1 MLCQA
6 GSRPKDACSA
16 MLLIGNRTSVYG
28 LPRLLRPLTP
38 AGSRPPFSVGQSLN
52 PSLHHYRKAFAS
64 SRVLYQLRRSPPL
77 RLGDSGGLRF
87 APPQRANPAY
97 HVSQFAHIDGLRAPL
112 YTGGYHTCVGRPLK
126 PTQPDPRPLLG
137 LEPLSRLSS
146 ALLRCVIPR
155 LYLRYPYP
163 PFPAVG
169 AVCDSRSRRLLRA

>member
-16 MLLIGNRTSVYG
+16 MLLIGNRASVYG
-28 LPRLLRPLTP
+28 LPRLLRPVTP
-38 AGSRPPFSVGQSLN
+38 AGSQPPFGVGLN
-52 PSLHHYRKAFAS
+52 PYLDHYSQAFAS

-77 RLGDSGGLRF
+77 RSGDSGGLRF

-97 HVSQFAHIDGLRAPL
+97 HVSQFAHIDGVRAPL
-112 YTGGYHTCVGRPLK
+112 YTEGYHTCVGRPLK
-126 PTQPDPRPLLG
+126 PTEPDPLPSLG

-155 LYLRYPYP
+155 LYLHYPYP

-169 AVCDSRSRRLLRA
+169 AVCDSRSQRLLRA